1 MADLLDK
8 LTDTIRTGKIGQ
20 ETRRSAQWFR
30 DKIRGLK
37 GELRNKFS
45 STNAAKFYREAEEKI
60 NPNVLRRRASLGD
73 IYCYY
78 YNPKYRNELPFY
90 DMFPMIMF
98 HTNERECLNI
108 FNNIYKYLD
117 TKEGEEYPYHY
128 EILE

>member
-45 STNAAKFYREAEEKI
+45 STNAAKFYREAEDKI
-60 NPNVLRRRASLGD
+60 NPNVMKRRASLGD

-78 YNPKYRNELPFY
+78 YNPKYRNELPYY
-90 DMFPMIMF
+90 DMFPMIMLIGTDQDTFTGLNF
-98 HTNERECLNI
+98 H
-108 FNNIYKYLD
+108 YLPP
-117 TKEGEEYPYHY
+117 KFRA
-128 EILE
+128 IL

>member
-45 STNAAKFYREAEEKI
+45 STNAAKFYREAEDKI
-60 NPNVLRRRASLGD
+60 NPNVMKRRANLGD
-73 IYCYY
+73 IFCYY
-78 YNPKYRNELPFY
+78 LLVCKFRVVN
-90 DMFPMIMF
+90 
-98 HTNERECLNI
+98 
-108 FNNIYKYLD
+108 
-117 TKEGEEYPYHY
+117 G
-128 EILE
+128 